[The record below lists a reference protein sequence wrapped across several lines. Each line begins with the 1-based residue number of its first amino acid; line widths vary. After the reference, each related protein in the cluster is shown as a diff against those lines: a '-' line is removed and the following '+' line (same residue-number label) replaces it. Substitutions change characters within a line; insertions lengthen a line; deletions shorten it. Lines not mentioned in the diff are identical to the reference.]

1 MRSSSSPR
9 GAGGSLRRFFS
20 RRRRRSALNASGRA
34 TPGLGAAVQRSQAAR
49 KRLLN
54 SWSLPELFALRE
66 LVHVA
71 VNKTSIAP
79 NAQHSAS
86 TPQRSIRGDE
96 QPCTGASSSASSS
109 TAATSG
115 TPPSVASIED
125 LKHQQQLQS
134 RLDSALVHSKRFYF
148 SKRADARL
156 KVTSRRQFVR
166 LFPLLGRASRPVQRA
181 LFRAFDAND
190 TGKIEFDELCEML
203 ANLKRA
209 RESSVQE
216 MAELVFAW
224 FHGDKIEPVL
234 THADV
239 KLLAATVVELGGGSK
254 VQTEHGYDLVASLTK
269 LVLGRGQN
277 QVTKHTFCRE
287 MNCGL
292 GVHALH
298 VLMAPFGVVEALL
311 NEGAILAEVDN
322 TRWKMGDTAYVVS
335 STWWMQWRKYVQPDH
350 CKRNSLHQNHTS
362 RGRGEQAA
370 GEQQEQEVEQNTQ
383 PPQQQHVAECHSRPG
398 PIANSDICG
407 SEHLGTLRPS
417 LIEGEQFVL
426 VRASVWKRLVQL
438 YGGGPEFPRQILE
451 VSSYD
456 EQQEMP
462 SREQNEN
469 LATSTGV
476 TLVLKSTDGQQ
487 QRVQVELYPMVLQVR
502 LARHDSRH
510 VYLVYARRF
519 FLDPSSSLKEIVHR
533 MGIFPGVNARE
544 VTLWL
549 RRHRLQSWA
558 RLECSLDAPRATLAG
573 LKITSAQELLVD
585 FRALDIDEDP
595 QSIAQRRRRSSI
607 ASMPPQAPLIVPML
621 QPVGNDFVCCPS
633 SSLAKFA
640 RTGDWK
646 ILRESLVAEQEAA
659 ASASVVSGHVGPGG
673 VLVGLAKHVEAA
685 TRTSHGRLV
694 QHVGL
699 RATGL
704 INMGNTCFMNSAL
717 QCFVHSPVFRE
728 YFLSNRFEGDVN
740 KKNHLGSRGAIAAVY
755 ANLQSSL
762 WRERDQG
769 YMLPGRFRDEFTRV
783 RRHFEETRQYDAH
796 EFMVALLD
804 CLHED
809 LNQGCRMVAASAE
822 DAIQDRSSR
831 CLGFGTFT
839 GGGEL
844 DSGDEDQEAHAETP
858 GAPSDEAQGD
868 AAWRAYTSVNS
879 SVVVDLFHGQMRSET
894 ICGTCGERKC
904 TFDPNLFFSLPIPES
919 KFVRI
924 EVSVLLQSR
933 KLPGGDNDEN
943 DPETALQAELR
954 GFWLRRGSNV
964 GALCDRIASVH
975 GRTSG
980 NRFLLVEVRRNQIK
994 RIVEGDEIVDKLTTA
1009 APGSLA
1015 AYERAWTLAEI
1026 PIVPATILEY
1036 FNEGAR
1042 GSAAEDTQKVVA
1054 ERIRSFSDLQVGSR
1068 VDARDNHNDWHPGT
1082 VIEVAGSSEPEQDDA
1097 NQKQPLRVCVHFDAF
1112 SSKWNKWFTARDWR
1126 SKRLQPLN
1134 SRTSRSTE
1142 VFEVQ
1147 VVHRVAPPPSSVK
1160 PPETGQTSSDHSFT
1174 GNLPSSQNSSNSGG
1188 QERLPFSVFGTPLFV
1203 TIASDKTAQDMHQ
1216 ALLLQTARFWRA
1228 FNEATNNQ
1236 NGEDEHT
1243 KLPYE
1248 VRVVNLE
1255 DLTSERGELLPTN
1268 SSALLQHFSTRSVL
1282 ALDWVDDQAY
1292 SSREVRAPDDVP
1304 LEVSE
1309 AAKSDPDM
1317 RADLDAAASL
1327 KDKPVEPED
1336 KAPVVDDDSPPM
1348 YAIPLAKCMDALMR
1362 EEAISLEDRWI
1373 CERCGVPREGSRLSA
1388 IWRLPDLVM
1397 VQLKRFQYL
1406 ENQHKQ
1412 KVRSLVDFPLKGL
1425 DFSKWMEH
1433 QDEGSSVYDLYAVAN
1448 HVGGLT
1454 RGHYTAYCRYDADF
1468 PESSTLFTEESG
1480 NFQCPE
1486 LWFRFD
1492 DEKVS
1497 EIAAGD
1503 VVTDAAYVLFY
1514 KRRTLSPHNVLRYAL

>member
-1 MRSSSSPR
+1 MRSTSSPR
-9 GAGGSLRRFFS
+9 GAGSSLRRFFS
-20 RRRRRSALNASGRA
+20 RRRRRSALGASNRA
-34 TPGLGAAVQRSQAAR
+34 TPGLGAAVQRSLAAR

-71 VNKTSIAP
+71 VNKTSIVPDTQP
-79 NAQHSAS
+79 NVSSPQHV
-86 TPQRSIRGDE
+86 TRGDE
-96 QPCTGASSSASSS
+96 QPCTGASSAASSS
-109 TAATSG
+109 TAATSA
-115 TPPSVASIED
+115 TPLSVASNED
-125 LKHQQQLQS
+125 LKRQQQLQM
-134 RLDSALVHSKRFYF
+134 RLESALVHSKRFYF
-148 SKRADARL
+148 SKRADTRL
-156 KVTSRRQFVR
+156 KLTSRRQFVR
-166 LFPLLGRASRPVQRA
+166 LFPLLGRASRPAQRM
-181 LFRAFDAND
+181 LFGAFDANN

-203 ANLKRA
+203 AKVKQA
-209 RESSVQE
+209 RGSSVRE
-216 MAELVFAW
+216 TAELIFTW
-224 FHGDKIEPVL
+224 FKGDKVEPVL

-239 KLLAATVVELGGGSK
+239 KLLAVTVMELGGDSK
-254 VQTEHGYDLVASLTK
+254 VQSEQGYDLVASLTK
-269 LVLGRGQN
+269 LVLARGQN
-277 QVTKHTFCRE
+277 QVTKQDFCRDI
-287 MNCGL
+287 NCAL

-298 VLMAPFGVVEALL
+298 VLLAPFGVVETLL
-311 NEGAILAEVDN
+311 DEEEILTEVDN
-322 TRWKMGDTAYVVS
+322 TRWKAGDTAYVVS
-335 STWWMQWRKYVQPDH
+335 GTWWMQWRKYVQPAH
-350 CKRNSLHQNHTS
+350 CKHNSSQQNHS
-362 RGRGEQAA
+362 SEGNREQPA
-370 GEQQEQEVEQNTQ
+370 GEQQEQEREQNIQ
-383 PPQQQHVAECHSRPG
+383 PAQRVVECHPRPG

-407 SEHLGTLRPS
+407 SEHLGTLRPD
-417 LIEGEQFVL
+417 LIEGKDFVL
-426 VRASVWKRLVQL
+426 VRAAVWRRLVQT

-451 VSSYD
+451 VASYE

-462 SREQNEN
+462 SREEDDN
-469 LATSTGV
+469 LASSNGV
-476 TLVLKSTDGQQ
+476 TLLLKSTDGQQ
-487 QRVQVELYPMVLQVR
+487 QRVQVQLYPVVLQVR

-510 VYLVYARRF
+510 VYLVYSRRF

-549 RRHRLQSWA
+549 RRRRLQSWA
-558 RLECSLDAPRATLAG
+558 RLECSLDAPHATLAG
-573 LKITSAQELLVD
+573 LNITSAQELLVD

-595 QSIAQRRRRSSI
+595 QSIAQQRRRSCI
-607 ASMPPQAPLIVPML
+607 ANMLPRSPLVVPML

-640 RTGDWK
+640 RTGDWR
-646 ILRESLVAEQEAA
+646 ILRESLAAEQEAA
-659 ASASVVSGHVGPGG
+659 ASASTVSSHVGPGG
-673 VLVGLAKHVEAA
+673 VLVGFAKHVESS
-685 TRTSHGRLV
+685 TRASHGRLV

-728 YFLSNRFEGDVN
+728 YFLSNRFECDVN
-740 KKNHLGSRGAIAAVY
+740 KRNHLGSRGAIAAAY
-755 ANLQSSL
+755 SQLQSSL

-769 YMLPGRFRDEFTRV
+769 YLLPGRFRDEFTRV

-809 LNQGCRMVAASAE
+809 LNQGCRMIAASAE
-822 DAIQDRSSR
+822 DAIQERSSR

-839 GGGEL
+839 GGGEVE
-844 DSGDEDQEAHAETP
+844 SPDEAQVAHAEAP
-858 GAPSDEAQGD
+858 GVPSYEAQGD

-919 KFVRI
+919 KFVRV

-933 KLPGGDNDEN
+933 KLPGGDNDKI

-964 GALCDRIASVH
+964 GELCDRIASVH
-975 GRTSG
+975 GRASG
-980 NRFLLVEVRRNQIK
+980 NRFLLVEVRRHRIK
-994 RIVEGDEIVDKLTTA
+994 RIVEGDEVVDKLATI

-1026 PIVPATILEY
+1026 PVVPATILEY
-1036 FNEGAR
+1036 FTKGVN
-1042 GSAAEDTQKVVA
+1042 AADDGQKVVA

-1068 VDARDNHNDWHPGT
+1068 VDARDNHNDWHAGT
-1082 VIEVAGSSEPEQDDA
+1082 VIEVAGSSEPEQDDGSR
-1097 NQKQPLRVCVHFDAF
+1097 QPLRICVHFDAF
-1112 SSKWNKWFTARDWR
+1112 SNKWNKWFTARDWK
-1126 SKRLQPLN
+1126 SKRLQPLH

-1147 VVHRVAPPPSSVK
+1147 VVHRIAPSPSSAT
-1160 PPETGQTSSDHSFT
+1160 PETGQTSSDHSFT
-1174 GNLPSSQNSSNSGG
+1174 GNLPSSQTSSNSGVH
-1188 QERLPFSVFGTPLFV
+1188 ERLSFSVFGTPLFV

-1216 ALLLQTARFWRA
+1216 ALLLQTARFWRT

-1236 NGEDEHT
+1236 TGEDEHT

-1255 DLTSERGELLPTN
+1255 DLTSKRGELLPTD

-1282 ALDWVDDQAY
+1282 ALDWADDQAY
-1292 SSREVRAPDDVP
+1292 SSREERAPEDVP
-1304 LEVSE
+1304 EEVVE
-1309 AAKSDPDM
+1309 ASKSDPDLQ
-1317 RADLDAAASL
+1317 AELDTAASL
-1327 KDKPVEPED
+1327 QDKPIEPDD
-1336 KAPVVDDDSPPM
+1336 KAHVVDDDSPPM

-1362 EEAISLEDRWI
+1362 EEAISLEDHWV

-1397 VQLKRFQYL
+1397 VQMKRFQYL

-1425 DFSKWMEH
+1425 DFSKWMGH

-1468 PESSTLFTEESG
+1468 PESSALFSATEDSG
-1480 NFQCPE
+1480 NVQCPD

>member
-9 GAGGSLRRFFS
+9 GSGGSLRRFFS
-20 RRRRRSALNASGRA
+20 RRRRRSALGALVRA
-34 TPGLGAAVQRSQAAR
+34 TPGLGSAVQRSLAAR
-49 KRLLN
+49 KRMLN

-71 VNKTSIAP
+71 INKTSIAP
-79 NAQHSAS
+79 DAEPNASAS
-86 TPQRSIRGDE
+86 HRATRGDE
-96 QPCTGASSSASSS
+96 QPCAGASSSASSS
-109 TAATSG
+109 TAATSA
-115 TPPSVASIED
+115 TPPSIASIVD
-125 LKHQQQLQS
+125 LKRQQQLQT

-156 KVTSRRQFVR
+156 KLTSRRQFVR
-166 LFPLLGRASRPVQRA
+166 LFPLLGRASRPVQRV
-181 LFRAFDAND
+181 LFSAFDAND

-203 ANLKRA
+203 ARVKQA
-209 RESSVQE
+209 RGSSVRE
-216 MAELVFAW
+216 MAELVFTW
-224 FHGDKIEPVL
+224 FKGDKIEPVL
-234 THADV
+234 TCADV
-239 KLLAATVVELGGGSK
+239 KLLAVTVMELGGGSK
-254 VQTEHGYDLVASLTK
+254 VQPEHGYDLVASLTK
-269 LVLGRGQN
+269 LVLARGQN
-277 QVTKHTFCRE
+277 QVTKQDFCRE

-298 VLMAPFGVVEALL
+298 VLLAPFGIVEALL
-311 NEGAILAEVDN
+311 DEEEILTEVDN
-322 TRWKMGDTAYVVS
+322 TRWKAGDTAYVVS
-335 STWWMQWRKYVQPDH
+335 NTWWVQWRKYVQPDH
-350 CKRNSLHQNHTS
+350 CKHNSSHQNHS
-362 RGRGEQAA
+362 NGENHEQAA
-370 GEQQEQEVEQNTQ
+370 GEQQEKEREQHTQ
-383 PPQQQHVAECHSRPG
+383 PAQHVAECHPRPG

-407 SEHLGTLRPS
+407 SERLGTLRAD
-417 LIEGEQFVL
+417 LIEGEDFVL
-426 VRASVWKRLVQL
+426 VRAAVWRRLVQA
-438 YGGGPEFPRQILE
+438 YGGGPEFPRQIIE
-451 VSSYD
+451 VSPYD

-462 SREQNEN
+462 SREEDDK
-469 LATSTGV
+469 LVSPTGV
-476 TLVLKSTDGQQ
+476 TLILKSTDGQQ
-487 QRVQVELYPMVLQVR
+487 QRVQVELYPVVLQVR

-510 VYLVYARRF
+510 VYLVYSRRF

-573 LKITSAQELLVD
+573 LNITSAQELLVD

-595 QSIAQRRRRSSI
+595 QSIAQQRRRSSI
-607 ASMPPQAPLIVPML
+607 ANMLPRAPLVVPIL

-640 RTGDWK
+640 RTGDWR
-646 ILRESLVAEQEAA
+646 ILRESLAAEQEAA
-659 ASASVVSGHVGPGG
+659 ASASTVSGHVGPGG
-673 VLVGLAKHVEAA
+673 VLVGLAKHVEAS
-685 TRTSHGRLV
+685 TRSSRGRLV

-728 YFLSNRFEGDVN
+728 YFLSNRFECDVN
-740 KKNHLGSRGAIAAVY
+740 KRNHLGSRGVIAAVY
-755 ANLQSSL
+755 AQLQSSL

-769 YMLPGRFRDEFTRV
+769 YLLPGRFRDEFTRV
-783 RRHFEETRQYDAH
+783 CRHFEETRQYDAH

-809 LNQGCRMVAASAE
+809 LNQGCRMIAASAE

-844 DSGDEDQEAHAETP
+844 DSRDDAQVAQVETL
-858 GAPSDEAQGD
+858 GAPSDEVQGD

-904 TFDPNLFFSLPIPES
+904 AFDPNLFFSLPIPES
-919 KFVRI
+919 KFVRV
-924 EVSVLLQSR
+924 EVSVVLQSR
-933 KLPGGDNDEN
+933 KLPGGDNDKI

-964 GALCDRIASVH
+964 GELCDRIAAVH
-975 GRTSG
+975 GRAGG
-980 NRFLLVEVRRNQIK
+980 NRFLLVEVRRHRIK
-994 RIVEGDEIVDKLTTA
+994 RIVEGDEVVDKLATI

-1026 PIVPATILEY
+1026 PVVPATILEY
-1036 FNEGAR
+1036 FNEGVNR
-1042 GSAAEDTQKVVA
+1042 PTTDDTQKAVA

-1068 VDARDNHNDWHPGT
+1068 VDARDNHNDWHSGT
-1082 VIEVAGSSEPEQDDA
+1082 VIEVAGNIEPEQDYA
-1097 NQKQPLRVCVHFDAF
+1097 NRQPLRICVHFDAF
-1112 SSKWNKWFTARDWR
+1112 SSKWNKWFTARDWK
-1126 SKRLQPLN
+1126 SKRLQPLH
-1134 SRTSRSTE
+1134 SRTSKSTE

-1147 VVHRVAPPPSSVK
+1147 VVHRIAPPPSLVT
-1160 PPETGQTSSDHSFT
+1160 PETGQTSSDHSFT
-1174 GNLPSSQNSSNSGG
+1174 GNLPSSQTFSNSGAH
-1188 QERLPFSVFGTPLFV
+1188 ERLSFSVFGTPLFV

-1216 ALLLQTARFWRA
+1216 ALLLQTARFWRT
-1228 FNEATNNQ
+1228 FNEATNHQ

-1255 DLTSERGELLPTN
+1255 DLTSERGELLPTD

-1282 ALDWVDDQAY
+1282 ALDWVDDQSY
-1292 SSREVRAPDDVP
+1292 SSREVRAPEDLP
-1304 LEVSE
+1304 EEVVE
-1309 AAKSDPDM
+1309 AAKCDPDL
-1317 RADLDAAASL
+1317 RAELDNAASFQ
-1327 KDKPVEPED
+1327 DKPED
-1336 KAPVVDDDSPPM
+1336 KVQVVDDDSPPM

-1362 EEAISLEDRWI
+1362 EEAISLEDHWV

-1425 DFSKWMEH
+1425 DFSKWMGH

-1468 PESSTLFTEESG
+1468 PESSALFNATEESG
-1480 NFQCPE
+1480 NVQCPE